1 MFLTDCWGL
10 SCDQCVLFSESY
22 NSCWQCNVVM
32 LKIPQ
37 SGYVKSCQ
45 CISQRYTCYVTKL
58 TGYCFFFFD
67 EVVTESF
74 LWNWFFFLF
83 YLILSCKQSIS
94 VICRIYALRCSD
106 AQTSWTVWAFYKAAC
121 TCVLHCMRQINVA
134 MMFVQVLVHRWQKS
148 DP

>member
-1 MFLTDCWGL
+1 MISVSCSLRAITAADNAMLWCWK
-10 SCDQCVLFSESY
+10 FPR
-22 NSCWQCNVVM
+22 VVM
-32 LKIPQ
+32 SSHVSVFPKDTLVMSQ
-37 SGYVKSCQ
+37 SLLATV
-45 CISQRYTCYVTKL
+45 
-58 TGYCFFFFD
+58 FFFFD

-121 TCVLHCMRQINVA
+121 TCALHCMRQINVA